1 MMKTPLISVSLYSIF
16 SKFAAKLHQK
26 IHFLDILS
34 FFYLFISKK
43 CRNFAVVIELD
54 RHIEILLLSND
65 CVIVPRLGGFMAH
78 AIEARYDDRD
88 QLFLPPLRTLGFN
101 PQLLINDSLLVQS
114 YIEAYDISYPEALQ
128 RIEDEVEELKQHLQN
143 EGTYE
148 LNDIGTLSL
157 NDDGHYV
164 FSPCESGIL
173 TPTLYGL
180 SSVEMKR
187 LAASRQTQ
195 ADSETGNTS
204 ADARIVAIDSAKAEP
219 AQTVAE
225 AEQPLEETYEEA
237 YEEEEAEA
245 DVIHIKYTWVRNAVA
260 VAAIL
265 LAVFILAL
273 PTGKT
278 DMMTRTISNIN
289 NGLLFGMMSEDTN
302 MSKIHISRNGHSI
315 SKSEEIISRSEER
328 GARNEST
335 QKADNA
341 AKSMADST
349 STTNLNPQSTIPA
362 PQKTFCIVL
371 ATQVS
376 KRNADAFIERLQKQ
390 GLGQA
395 EIFVRKNITRVIYGH
410 YPSEEAAHDDLRRF
424 HRNSETAEAWVMPL

>member
-1 MMKTPLISVSLYSIF
+1 M
-16 SKFAAKLHQK
+16 
-26 IHFLDILS
+26 
-34 FFYLFISKK
+34 
-43 CRNFAVVIELD
+43 IELD

-204 ADARIVAIDSAKAEP
+204 ADARIVAIDSTKAEP

-225 AEQPLEETYEEA
+225 AEQPLEETYEET

-315 SKSEEIISRSEER
+315 S
-328 GARNEST
+328 N
-335 QKADNA
+335 DA
-341 AKSMADST
+341 AKSLADSA
-349 STTNLNPQSTIPA
+349 STTNPNPQSTIPA

>member
-1 MMKTPLISVSLYSIF
+1 
-16 SKFAAKLHQK
+16 
-26 IHFLDILS
+26 
-34 FFYLFISKK
+34 
-43 CRNFAVVIELD
+43 
-54 RHIEILLLSND
+54 
-65 CVIVPRLGGFMAH
+65 MAH

-302 MSKIHISRNGHSI
+302 MSKIHISKNGHSI
-315 SKSEEIISRSEER
+315 S
-328 GARNEST
+328 NDT
-335 QKADNA
+335 
-341 AKSMADST
+341 AKSMADSA